1 MGSRNNLSG
10 HAPAQVK
17 KIINPITSRTLW
29 ITILSFSAFAV
40 PASIHGFIL
49 RKHQLPSELSGW
61 ISILIFSIAIV
72 ANLIIAKKFFS
83 LKEVGIQ
90 RNGFVR
96 SFLYSFFFI
105 LIFSL
110 ASVFINGETISK
122 ELGNPQIYLSLAP
135 LVFSAFHEEL
145 LFRGI
150 IFRVWQRSRGFIAA
164 MMVSTI
170 LFGLEH
176 LVYPF
181 WGSGEWSMYT
191 VLRPAIFSPVFI
203 LVAYRTR
210 NIWGLS
216 LSHFL
221 YNASVKLTDGS
232 SPVDGSPESYFIAL
246 LGFTLF
252 LPVVIDSIDHRLFKA
267 EQPKINWH
275 KYFSWAFIIIFLLV
289 LVDSALNDLGV
300 I

>member
-1 MGSRNNLSG
+1 M
-10 HAPAQVK
+10 
-17 KIINPITSRTLW
+17 
-29 ITILSFSAFAV
+29 
-40 PASIHGFIL
+40 
-49 RKHQLPSELSGW
+49 
-61 ISILIFSIAIV
+61 
-72 ANLIIAKKFFS
+72 
-83 LKEVGIQ
+83 
-90 RNGFVR
+90 
-96 SFLYSFFFI
+96 
-105 LIFSL
+105 
-110 ASVFINGETISK
+110 
-122 ELGNPQIYLSLAP
+122 
-135 LVFSAFHEEL
+135 FSAFHEEL

-150 IFRVWQRSRGFIAA
+150 IFRVWEKSRGFIAA

-191 VLRPAIFSPVFI
+191 FLRPAIFSPVFV

-232 SPVDGSPESYFIAL
+232 SPTPDSPESYFIVL
-246 LGFTLF
+246 LGFMLF
-252 LPVVIDSIDHRLFKA
+252 LPVVIDSIDHRLFKI

-275 KYFSWAFIIIFLLV
+275 KLFSWMFIIIFLVMLANSV
-289 LVDSALNDLGV
+289 LKDIGV
-300 I
+300 FLS